1 MSLHDIR
8 TTLGA
13 IGDLGS
19 DEPTMPL
26 RVQTNSRLA
35 EKGDL
40 FFCLQGERFDGH
52 IFAAEAVRRGA
63 VAVVAHRGVEDVS
76 GAPVLLVGDTLV
88 ALGCLAARHRELCR
102 AKVVGVTGTAG
113 KTTVKE
119 MLAAVLGCVGP
130 TARNQGNLNN
140 RVGLPL
146 SMLKATGSED
156 FWVMEAGISLPGE
169 MDDLAGVLRPDLA
182 VIVNVGPAHLEG
194 LGSVAGVAEAK
205 VRLLAHLAEGGI
217 GLVNLDYPELAEA
230 ATRELPGVRGFTC
243 RAQNEVPDAV
253 GGCVYLGPEPGPGKA
268 GGRFLLRLGSQ
279 ELEAMLPWQGA
290 FAAEN
295 IAATACAAHLLG
307 VPMETILQGLRE
319 VSLPERR
326 FRQREVGSWVLVDDT
341 YNANPLSMAGV
352 LQAAMELAGDAP
364 LVLVLGEM
372 RELGSEAAAWHEEL
386 GRQIALTKAAAVF
399 WRGGFGDDVRRGLN
413 AEGWPGKCSG
423 FWSEMDSPEDFM
435 GMWRDLA
442 LPGGVALFK
451 GSRANK
457 MEDYAAALGR
467 ELADAV

>member
-1 MSLHDIR
+1 MKMSLHDIR
-8 TTLGA
+8 TVLGA
-13 IGDLGS
+13 IGDLGR
-19 DEPTMPL
+19 DRHTAPL

-52 IFAAEAVRRGA
+52 TFAAEAVRRGA
-63 VAVVAHRGVEDVS
+63 LAVVAHRAVEGVS
-76 GAPVLLVGDTLV
+76 GAPVLLVGDTLD
-88 ALGCLAARHRELCR
+88 ALGRLAARHRELSR

-119 MLAAVLGCVGP
+119 MLAAILGRVGA

-146 SMLKATGSED
+146 SMLKASGDES

-169 MDDLAGVLRPDLA
+169 MDALARVLRPDLA

-194 LGSVAGVAEAK
+194 LGSVAGVAAAK
-205 VRLLAHLAEGGI
+205 SRLLAHLAEGGT
-217 GLVNLDYPELAEA
+217 GLVNLDYPGLAEA
-230 ATRELPGVRGFTC
+230 AARELPGVRGFT
-243 RAQNEVPDAV
+243 RRTLEEVPEAV
-253 GGCVYLGPEPGPGKA
+253 GGCVYLGPEKE
-268 GGRFLLRLGSQ
+268 GGRFLLRLGP
-279 ELEAMLPWQGA
+279 EEMEAALPWQGA

-307 VPMETILQGLRE
+307 VPAETILHGLRE
-319 VSLPERR
+319 VSPPDRR
-326 FRQREVGSWVLVDDT
+326 FRQREVGSWLLVDDT
-341 YNANPLSMAGV
+341 YNANPLSMAGA
-352 LQAAMELAGDAP
+352 LQAAAELAGDRP

-372 RELGSEAAAWHEEL
+372 RELGSEAAARHEEL
-386 GRQIALTKAAAVF
+386 GRHIALTKAMAVF
-399 WRGGFGDDVRRGLN
+399 WHGGFGDEVRRGVE
-413 AEGWPGKCSG
+413 AGGRPGEWAGVWAKA
-423 FWSEMDSPEDFM
+423 DSPGEFM
-435 GMWRDLA
+435 GKWRDLA

-451 GSRANK
+451 GSRANR